1 MAKPQRTAEEFPY
14 HRPRDTNQLAHYV
27 VGLAVGD
34 IEERP
39 KKTRKK
45 KRKS

>member
-1 MAKPQRTAEEFPY
+1 MTKQQQTTVEFPY
-14 HRPRDTNQLAHYV
+14 HRPKDVNQLAHYV
-27 VGLAVGD
+27 IGLAVGD